1 MAIVNATHRFILSA
15 ISISITNVIRS
26 CGITKNV
33 SVIFFKCT
41 NGRRTSIT
49 LKISVTSPTHFQLKR
64 SRKPNTRNAPNV
76 VNKTLPFGTRLVS
89 SEQWEIKPITTSIAT
104 PYKPARKYSKANLFS
119 FLNRKYTAATKP
131 TASKIILIN
140 KIAL

>member
-15 ISISITNVIRS
+15 ISISINNVIRS

-89 SEQWEIKPITTSIAT
+89 SEQWEIKPIK
-104 PYKPARKYSKANLFS
+104 PQLPPNKPARKYSKANLFS

>member
-1 MAIVNATHRFILSA
+1 MISAFFNILVQLVLSIAIPQIRPPIMAIVNATHRFILSA
-15 ISISITNVIRS
+15 ISISINNVIRS
-26 CGITKNV
+26 CGIAKNV

-89 SEQWEIKPITTSIAT
+89 SEQWEIKPIITSIAT
-104 PYKPARKYSKANLFS
+104 PQ
-119 FLNRKYTAATKP
+119 
-131 TASKIILIN
+131 
-140 KIAL
+140 